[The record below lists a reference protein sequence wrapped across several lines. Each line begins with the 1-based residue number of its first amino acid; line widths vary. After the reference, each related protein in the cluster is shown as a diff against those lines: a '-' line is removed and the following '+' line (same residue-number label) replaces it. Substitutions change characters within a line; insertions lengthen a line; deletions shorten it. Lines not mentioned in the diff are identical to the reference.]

1 VDLFSRSGS
10 RIGHTLV
17 CTVGFLQN
25 HYVYVGSYGIV
36 LGAFLAFAA
45 EMTQVWAFRCMGIFG
60 TQYLLVGELSI
71 GSVWVVCRR
80 KNVCCNWPAIPP
92 AFRAPRGLPHPAFCG
107 GVQAGRA
114 SHVVNSLLCFFVCVA
129 T

>member
-36 LGAFLAFAA
+36 LGAFPALAG
-45 EMTQVWAFRCMGIFG
+45 ERSQVWPFRYMGIFG
-60 TQYLLVGELSI
+60 THALASWIAEHRQCV
-71 GSVWVVCRR
+71 GSV
-80 KNVCCNWPAIPP
+80 
-92 AFRAPRGLPHPAFCG
+92 
-107 GVQAGRA
+107 QAQE
-114 SHVVNSLLCFFVCVA
+114 CVF
-129 T
+129 